1 MSRLF
6 PNGAIRG
13 TPMSRDETLLQV
25 KRAEEEA
32 EQIIK
37 EAQESQRSVV
47 IAARRQALKATQ
59 DADGRLRAEF
69 DSAVS
74 KERAKIVSEKEAILV
89 RGKDDAL
96 RVRDLAKNRMN
107 RSKDH
112 LKDSFARTLDATSG
126 TDD

>member
-1 MSRLF
+1 
-6 PNGAIRG
+6 
-13 TPMSRDETLLQV
+13 MSRDETLLQV

-59 DADGRLRAEF
+59 DADERLRAEF

-74 KERAKIVSEKEAILV
+74 KERAKIASEREAILV
-89 RGKDDAL
+89 RGRDDAL
-96 RVRDLAKNRMN
+96 RVRDQAKNRMN

-112 LKDSFARTLDATSG
+112 LKDSFARTLDATPG